1 MTQHIFINVLF
12 QNSSQAII
20 LASSLLEQIC
30 WADLVCVCDVY
41 FLIFI
46 LSLLALVICDD
57 VNVKVLSRRSDS
69 FSL

>member
-30 WADLVCVCDVY
+30 WADLVCDVY